1 MVHYII
7 CKDRELPEALHGCL
21 AITAGNTMSAQLA
34 SCHAFSEYLR
44 AACQSKSTWLDL
56 MMRVHHGHETAVLAH
71 CT

>member
-1 MVHYII
+1 
-7 CKDRELPEALHGCL
+7 
-21 AITAGNTMSAQLA
+21 MSAQLA